1 MKKVLYQIG
10 HYGFFLNAILH
21 KLIYHKNDYAI
32 FIFDKV
38 LMGEFSVKFLEGNKK
53 YFKNYGDIYIYSD
66 KDIIKISN
74 EATVLEKEIDS
85 YFDTFLSSNNIK
97 IDDFDEIYSIF
108 DTFNAFGVYLTKN
121 KISFNMIEIS
131 ENQCQ
136 NHNKYRANDLSSAY
150 GSIIYKY
157 LALTCDNKYVK
168 KIFCNVKAHDVNIP
182 YEENINAVEM
192 LKRISEDEIKTIIDC
207 FHLKYN
213 TKFNYVC
220 YMPNSHWITDVYF
233 KLPHIYYM
241 LLNELILDLFL
252 PKNLKLL
259 IKPHPSTDFDIKI
272 WKKYF
277 NDADVIGSYF
287 PSILLTHINDLNI
300 YKTLSTGTTG
310 VDLKSNKNISIP
322 FSVLLNYRIIN
333 KLFVAINL
341 IKYFDLKDFELNF
354 LGINEE
360 FLNCFVHNFYKNTIN
375 AKKLDFNNNK
385 QIVIIDDINLGSN
398 IGQIKLCNYLK
409 QATNDSLFIFL
420 NSKNDFCFDI
430 QDGEI
435 NNNILTIS
443 IQKNNFKEYCID
455 ELTPEKIYIYTKNI
469 ELKNLIKKYQFKYC
483 FDYVGL
489 NLIAQFSNE
498 SYSSNNM
505 FSILKD
511 FNLLNENIPFYN
523 YTELFKLYTTF
534 IVDKLIYNN
543 DKYHFYGIN
552 REFLS
557 AFKCKNFTPFLNN
570 NPFGINTKILLGEIF
585 TIINIL
591 PDSELKNIETAL
603 INASGNTIVIF
614 LHNYFN
620 KMISLKNLYL
630 LDYIVP
636 VKIEKERI
644 NSNSTNLNT
653 EFIYFYCKN
662 EEVRNKLKTLEFSKM
677 LINCGIRIFTKF
689 NEIENLKL
697 MNNIKDQILIN
708 QIQSQ
713 QNEIENLKKIL
724 LDKGDKK

>member
-1 MKKVLYQIG
+1 
-10 HYGFFLNAILH
+10 
-21 KLIYHKNDYAI
+21 
-32 FIFDKV
+32 
-38 LMGEFSVKFLEGNKK
+38 
-53 YFKNYGDIYIYSD
+53 
-66 KDIIKISN
+66 
-74 EATVLEKEIDS
+74 
-85 YFDTFLSSNNIK
+85 
-97 IDDFDEIYSIF
+97 
-108 DTFNAFGVYLTKN
+108 
-121 KISFNMIEIS
+121 
-131 ENQCQ
+131 
-136 NHNKYRANDLSSAY
+136 
-150 GSIIYKY
+150 
-157 LALTCDNKYVK
+157 
-168 KIFCNVKAHDVNIP
+168 
-182 YEENINAVEM
+182 
-192 LKRISEDEIKTIIDC
+192 
-207 FHLKYN
+207 
-213 TKFNYVC
+213 
-220 YMPNSHWITDVYF
+220 
-233 KLPHIYYM
+233 
-241 LLNELILDLFL
+241 
-252 PKNLKLL
+252 
-259 IKPHPSTDFDIKI
+259 
-272 WKKYF
+272 
-277 NDADVIGSYF
+277 
-287 PSILLTHINDLNI
+287 
-300 YKTLSTGTTG
+300 
-310 VDLKSNKNISIP
+310 
-322 FSVLLNYRIIN
+322 
-333 KLFVAINL
+333 
-341 IKYFDLKDFELNF
+341 
-354 LGINEE
+354 
-360 FLNCFVHNFYKNTIN
+360 
-375 AKKLDFNNNK
+375 
-385 QIVIIDDINLGSN
+385 
-398 IGQIKLCNYLK
+398 
-409 QATNDSLFIFL
+409 
-420 NSKNDFCFDI
+420 
-430 QDGEI
+430 
-435 NNNILTIS
+435 
-443 IQKNNFKEYCID
+443 
-455 ELTPEKIYIYTKNI
+455 
-469 ELKNLIKKYQFKYC
+469 
-483 FDYVGL
+483 
-489 NLIAQFSNE
+489 
-498 SYSSNNM
+498 M